1 MFTLQVGFMS
11 PNLIG
16 IVPSIDMVIFT
27 AVGGRESLLGA
38 VYGAL
43 AVNAAKTAF
52 SEAYAAQ
59 WLFFYG
65 ATFIVIVLYLPKGLA
80 GIYHDHIKKWIGK
93 SMSSSKNKDGET
105 PALVTE
111 EKNAK

>member
-1 MFTLQVGFMS
+1 M
-11 PNLIG
+11 
-16 IVPSIDMVIFT
+16 D
-27 AVGGRESLLGA
+27 
-38 VYGAL
+38 GAL

-80 GIYHDHIKKWIGK
+80 GIYSDHVKNWIDKVFQNSK
-93 SMSSSKNKDGET
+93 SSDSL
-105 PALVTE
+105 ALGADKISPNIDKE
-111 EKNAK
+111 ENSAK

>member
-16 IVPSIDMVIFT
+16 VVPSIDMVIFT

-80 GIYHDHIKKWIGK
+80 GIYEDHIKKLLGK
-93 SMSSSKNKDGET
+93 FTQNSKAEKT
-105 PALVTE
+105 IISTE
-111 EKNAK
+111 KEEGNAK